1 MNIKVTVYGT
11 EFAVEVDDDG
21 TMLAAH
27 TTGDV
32 LDLLSARTDSA
43 LSASVM
49 AEFDKQQ
56 REKAIEAIAEMLAD
70 ARTQE

>member
-11 EFAVEVDDDG
+11 EFTVEVDDDG

-32 LDLLSARTDSA
+32 LDLLSTRTDSA

-49 AEFDKQQ
+49 AEFGKQQ